1 MGAVRLEAEGF
12 WHQEGRLLLPCCSSM
27 WAPVMLTVSRAEGLG
42 GGGGLKPCWCRE
54 GCEEEEEVE
63 VSFWSAHAPM
73 HAAWGV
79 YMRSCRCVCRKNG
92 KNRRGPVQA
101 AGSSLTLTGAGPQ
114 NICSTGGHEQARRAL
129 DISASLLTRA
139 QEVPVL
145 CCTSRSLTTRGLLD
159 V

>member
-12 WHQEGRLLLPCCSSM
+12 WHQEGRLLLPCCSSI
-27 WAPVMLTVSRAEGLG
+27 WAPVVLTVSRAEGPG

-54 GCEEEEEVE
+54 GCEEEEEV
-63 VSFWSAHAPM
+63 SFWSSRAPM

-79 YMRSCRCVCRKNG
+79 YTRSCRCVCRKNG

-101 AGSSLTLTGAGPQ
+101 AGSSLVLTGAGPQ

-129 DISASLLTRA
+129 DSISDSLLTRVRG
-139 QEVPVL
+139 VPVL
-145 CCTSRSLTTRGLLD
+145 CCISRSLAMRGLLD